1 MDKMI
6 INKLINSKRYYHCL
20 GLYVVF
26 TLIVAIIGFGKLP
39 GGKQIFTNKK
49 ASMLPLISN
58 NSLTVTQPFAYY
70 NVGDI
75 ISYYQQVEGR
85 EVIVTHRIAQMG
97 GNVYITKG
105 DYNEAVDSEVVRPRL
120 VIGKV
125 ILIVPWF
132 GLIFSLV
139 KSPWGTGL
147 FILLPAAV
155 IILLEIY
162 RIKTMLSQN
171 K

>member
-1 MDKMI
+1 MGKMSL
-6 INKLINSKRYYHCL
+6 NKCIVFYL
-20 GLYVVF
+20 VF
-26 TLIVAIIGFGKLP
+26 TLIVAIIGYGKLP

-49 ASMLPLISN
+49 TSMLPLISP
-58 NSLTVTQPFAYY
+58 NSLTVTKPFAYY

-105 DYNEAVDSEVVRPRL
+105 DYNEAIDSEVVRPRL

-125 ILIVPWF
+125 ILIIPWL
-132 GLIFSLV
+132 GMIFSLV
-139 KSPWGTGL
+139 KSPWGTAL
-147 FILLPAAV
+147 FIWLPAV
-155 IILLEIY
+155 IIISGEVY
-162 RIKTMLSQN
+162 RIKNLIAN
-171 K
+171 R